1 MEYIIPIVLTLGVIW
16 SIIIYMSIWGW
27 KNTDNFMYSQS
38 TIHNRSR
45 LFMPPIKNIK
55 EKVMSQSEKHITKN
69 MIKVVV
75 IEGKAYWTSDNIF
88 YVADTNNGDILS
100 ETAKQIDT
108 SNMSDEELDKMLVI
122 LDNLNNGE

>member
-1 MEYIIPIVLTLGVIW
+1 
-16 SIIIYMSIWGW
+16 
-27 KNTDNFMYSQS
+27 MYSQS
-38 TIHNRSR
+38 AIHNRSR
-45 LFMPPIKNIK
+45 LFMPPTKNIK
-55 EKVMSQSEKHITKN
+55 EKIMSQSEKHITKN
-69 MIKVVV
+69 MVKVVV

-88 YVADTNNGDILS
+88 YVADTDNGDILS